1 MLVPFGTHVV
11 DKHGKSV
18 GTVSRVVLDSQARE
32 VVSLVVHHGVLNR
45 REVEVPISKVTG
57 FGDEVRLSLA
67 AAEFNELAPFHA
79 PSFRVMPDHWDMP
92 VGFDQRSFFLVG
104 GSAWAE
110 ATLPFEPT
118 SPDVSGTP
126 RYVRDLDAAQ
136 EPPEPDIAA
145 GTHVYDKIGQRIGE
159 VEGVEWDEV
168 SHRITRVTVRRGLL
182 FHTETAIPASLIASA
197 DKQIALNVDA
207 EAVKKLD
214 RG

>member
-104 GSAWAE
+104 GS
-110 ATLPFEPT
+110 TC
-118 SPDVSGTP
+118 
-126 RYVRDLDAAQ
+126 
-136 EPPEPDIAA
+136 
-145 GTHVYDKIGQRIGE
+145 E
-159 VEGVEWDEV
+159 V
-168 SHRITRVTVRRGLL
+168 L
-182 FHTETAIPASLIASA
+182 F
-197 DKQIALNVDA
+197 
-207 EAVKKLD
+207 
-214 RG
+214 